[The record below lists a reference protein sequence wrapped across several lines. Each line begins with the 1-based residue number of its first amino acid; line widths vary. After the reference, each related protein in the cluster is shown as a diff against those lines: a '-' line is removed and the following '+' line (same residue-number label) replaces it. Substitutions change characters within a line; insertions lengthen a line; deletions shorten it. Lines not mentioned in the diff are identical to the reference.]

1 MDTFDANRTSFVD
14 EPAHWPR
21 AAGLGTAACIL
32 VVEDDG
38 DMRRLIARGLRRS
51 GFAALEA
58 DGADEA
64 ADWLDLDGGA
74 GARRFD
80 LVVSDVRMPG
90 PSGLELLARIRA
102 ADPGLPVILITAFGS
117 DETHRAA
124 HRLGAVV
131 LDKPFAI
138 DHLAALAARLVG
150 EA

>member
-1 MDTFDANRTSFVD
+1 MHTFDTNSSSFVD
-14 EPAHWPR
+14 ERARLPR
-21 AAGLGTAACIL
+21 ALGLSTAARIL
-32 VVEDDG
+32 VVEDDVE
-38 DMRRLIARGLRRS
+38 MRRLVARGLRRS
-51 GFAALEA
+51 GFVAIEAA
-58 DGADEA
+58 GADDA
-64 ADWLDLDGGA
+64 ADWLDLPGGA

-90 PSGLELLARIRA
+90 RSGLELLARIRA

-131 LDKPFAI
+131 LDKPFAV